1 MEAWRK
7 ELYLAHHGIKGQK
20 WGVRRGPPYPLGSGE
35 SSPSPK
41 KCEIKGPLD
50 KIVKAGKM
58 KVAEILAKRG
68 QKKLP
73 AFKVKTKP
81 VKSTLESMKTDLE
94 AINPSGSKTNCI
106 ACAVA
111 YDMRRRGYDV
121 SAKNKGSEAYSEY
134 DIYQWYKNP
143 QVVTI
148 TNAKDPKDAY
158 DKLIT
163 DLKQYGTG
171 ARGMVSG
178 IWDESLCYEGH
189 AIAWQ
194 VTDSEVL
201 FLDGQT
207 NKVYTDPYSE
217 IFSKFADDETQYV
230 RLDNLEIRP
239 KKIKEA
245 VENAE

>member
-1 MEAWRK
+1 MEAWHK

-20 WGVRRGPPYPLGSGE
+20 WGVRRGPPYPIDSGKAPNRKRKTQGS
-35 SSPSPK
+35 
-41 KCEIKGPLD
+41 LD

-58 KVAEILAKRG
+58 KVAELL
-68 QKKLP
+68 QKHGKDPAP

-81 VKSTLESMKTDLE
+81 VEDTMDSIKADLKV
-94 AINPSGSKTNCI
+94 INPTGNKTNCI

-111 YDMRRRGYDV
+111 YDMRRRGFDV
-121 SAKNKGSEAYSEY
+121 VAKSKGNDFYSEY

-143 QVVTI
+143 QVVALPD
-148 TNAKDPKDAY
+148 AKNPKDAY
-158 DKLIT
+158 GRLVA
-163 DLKQYGTG
+163 DLKQYGIG

-178 IWDESLCYEGH
+178 IWADSPFYEGH

-194 VTDSEVL
+194 VTDSKVL
-201 FLDGQT
+201 FLDGQI
-207 NKVYTDPYSE
+207 NRVFENPYE
-217 IFSKFADDETQYV
+217 DVFSRFIKDETQYV

-245 VENAE
+245 VGNVK